1 METTETILN
10 WKNNMINM
18 IDNNLEDIEALYE
31 HLNLPEFYDFIVNE
45 IQEHLEIKEDWDIWI

>member
-1 METTETILN
+1 
-10 WKNNMINM
+10 MINM